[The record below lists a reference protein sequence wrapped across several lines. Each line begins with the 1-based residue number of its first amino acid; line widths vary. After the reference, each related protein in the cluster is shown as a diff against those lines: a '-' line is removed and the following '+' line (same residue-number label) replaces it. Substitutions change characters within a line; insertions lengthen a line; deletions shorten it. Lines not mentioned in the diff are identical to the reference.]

1 MRGQKA
7 LVTASVDRYPK
18 LKDFRKGYGMNSY
31 FSTVADELDI
41 LESADDEM
49 LVTAA
54 KGGDHSAFSEL
65 WNRHSKRAFNTM
77 FRITKNRQ
85 DAEDGLQ
92 DAFMKA
98 FVHLSSF
105 DGRSAFST
113 WLTRIAINSALMTL
127 RRKRAH
133 PETSMEWS
141 TDGNTW
147 RQWEVAD
154 TRANVEEH
162 YEKSEAEWL
171 LGRAIGRLQP
181 TLRNVIEIQRS
192 HCISVREIAEVAGI
206 SVAATKSRLLRA
218 RTVLRRSLVLHR
230 NRSQRL
236 NEVVISIPQSRESND

>member
-1 MRGQKA
+1 
-7 LVTASVDRYPK
+7 
-18 LKDFRKGYGMNSY
+18 MNSY
-31 FSTVADELDI
+31 FSTVADGLHI

-54 KGGDHSAFSEL
+54 KVGDHLAFSEL
-65 WNRHSKRAFNTM
+65 WNRHAKRAYSTM
-77 FRITKNRQ
+77 YRITKNRQ

-98 FVHLSSF
+98 FVHLNSF
-105 DGRSAFST
+105 DGRSTFST
-113 WLTRIAINSALMTL
+113 WLTRIAINTALMTL

-133 PETSMEWS
+133 PEDSMEWT

-162 YEKSEAEWL
+162 YEETEAEWR
-171 LGRAIGRLQP
+171 LGRAIDRLRTP
-181 TLRNVIEIQRS
+181 LRNVIEIQRS

-218 RTVLRRSLVLHR
+218 RTVLRRSLR
-230 NRSQRL
+230 PS
-236 NEVVISIPQSRESND
+236 P

>member
-1 MRGQKA
+1 
-7 LVTASVDRYPK
+7 
-18 LKDFRKGYGMNSY
+18 MNSN
-31 FSTVADELDI
+31 FSSVANGQHI

-49 LVTAA
+49 LVAAA
-54 KGGDHSAFSEL
+54 KVGDHSAFSEL
-65 WNRHSKRAFNTM
+65 WNRHSKRAFRTM
-77 FRITKNRQ
+77 YRITKSRQ

-98 FVHLSSF
+98 FVHLNSF

-133 PETSMEWS
+133 PETSMEW
-141 TDGNTW
+141 TMDGDAW

-162 YEKSEAEWL
+162 YEKTEAEWL
-171 LGRAIGRLQP
+171 LEREIGRLRP
-181 TLRNVIEIQRS
+181 ILRNVIEIQRS
-192 HCISVREIAEVAGI
+192 HCLSVKEVAEVTGI

-218 RTVLRRSLVLHR
+218 RTVLRRSL
-230 NRSQRL
+230 RS
-236 NEVVISIPQSRESND
+236 SS